1 METELTEEIQTSLD
15 SIKWEKVTGDRLWKP
30 EIEGEILIGKYLA
43 KQVKADSNGRTKY
56 TFTAPDDEQISV
68 FGTKILDPAMQ
79 KISTGCVV
87 KITYLGEKAT
97 GQYND
102 LKLFDVEKAPKDTK
116 IEPMIIIPKHK
127 AGAGLADA
135 DDPEAVNMIEHYEG
149 ILEDMHAKIS
159 KENLVFR
166 AESDDEFSEE
176 EMKRFKDQLD
186 REEEKGRW
194 KE

>member
-1 METELTEEIQTSLD
+1 METEMNEEIQATLD
-15 SIKWEKVTGDRLWKP
+15 SIEWETVTGDSLWKP
-30 EIEGEILIGKYLA
+30 EIEGETLIGEYLA

-56 TFTAPDDEQISV
+56 TFSAPEDGEISV

-79 KISTGCVV
+79 KIKTGSIV
-87 KITYLGEKAT
+87 KITYKGEKPS

-102 LKLFDVEKAPKDTK
+102 LKLFEVQKAPEGTD
-116 IEPMIIIPKHK
+116 IEPMLLIPKHN

-149 ILEDMHAKIS
+149 ILEDMHAKVN
-159 KENLVFR
+159 KETILFR